1 MIKTFTKALSGEDSK
16 RVWNIVFSHPE
27 WFGEDTDGDALIHCH
42 FYGLYTEFNELTA
55 FYAVADWEYG
65 QEKTICYVY
74 VFEEYRKQG
83 LFNKIIKNVKNTYTD
98 CTYIAI
104 GAREENKVANE
115 IYARKFKWI
124 RYSDEDHGNWYLVL
138 ERNKK

>member
-1 MIKTFTKALSGEDSK
+1 MIKTFTKDLSGETIEL
-16 RVWNIVFSHPE
+16 VWKIISTHPE
-27 WFGEDTDGDALIHCH
+27 WYGTDITAEKLLHCH

-55 FYAVADWEYG
+55 FYAVADWGYG
-65 QEKTICYVY
+65 EEKTICYVY
-74 VFEEYRKQG
+74 VFEEYRHQK

-104 GAREENKVANE
+104 GAREENKLANE
-115 IYARKFKWI
+115 IYARKFKWV